1 MSSYYAPFQPPHSS
15 AGAATAVTAAT
26 AATPEQQLRLLVD
39 NLPALIAYFL
49 SDGMKCLFANEA
61 YAAAYGF
68 TVASI
73 VGKSVREVIGA
84 EAYTEIHPFI
94 LRVLD
99 GENVSYERLLELP
112 DGSIKTI
119 EVNLIPQFV
128 EFVEGSKPTAAFVLI
143 NDISKYRLA
152 EQSIRDSEERLRKFA
167 EATNEGIVFFE
178 NGIIT
183 DANEALAQ
191 LARLPVAELI
201 GRPNLDFVAPD
212 SRETVIHN
220 VRTGFEKAYEAT
232 LLRADGTIVAVEFV
246 GKVIVRGGKT
256 LRMTIVRDISDR
268 KQAEARIQFLAHH
281 DILTSLP
288 NRAMLMD
295 RLQIMLNVAK
305 RQGTQVGVL
314 FIDLDNFKSI
324 NDSLGHYAG
333 DQLLKRLAQRLQ
345 GCVRNVDLIGR
356 LGGDEFL
363 VILTGIERAE
373 DITPV
378 AQKIVAAIGDSFV
391 MDGQTL
397 SVTGSVG
404 ISVFPK
410 DGEDTDT
417 LVRNADSA
425 MYLAK
430 EHGRNNFQFFIPSLS
445 HSSVAS
451 RSLESGMRRAIQNVE
466 FVLYYQPEV
475 LSKTG
480 KINSVEAL
488 IRWQHPELG
497 LLGPDKFISIAEHR
511 GLIMPIGR
519 WVINEAIRQCK
530 AWLDVGIR
538 VPVAVNIS
546 AVQFKQKDLVEVIA
560 QNLRDHGL
568 PGELLELELTESLFL
583 EDVATMTITL
593 GELKKLGVTLAVDDF
608 GTGYSSLAY
617 LKRYPIDKIKI
628 DRSFLSGVPHDPED
642 VAITAAII
650 NLAENLGLTVV
661 AEGVE
666 TVEQATFLER
676 YRCDY
681 IQGYLISRP
690 LPPDQILDWM
700 RQRPN

>member
-1 MSSYYAPFQPPHSS
+1 MSPHYTPFQPMHGSS
-15 AGAATAVTAAT
+15 AAAT
-26 AATPEQQLRLLVD
+26 AATPEQQLRLLAD

-49 SDGMKCLFANEA
+49 ADSMKCQFANEA
-61 YAAAYGF
+61 YAATYGF

-73 VGKSVREVIGA
+73 IDKTVLEVVGA
-84 EAYTEIHPFI
+84 DAYIAIHPFI
-94 LRVLD
+94 LRVMN
-99 GENVSYERLLELP
+99 GESVSYERLLELP
-112 DGSIKTI
+112 DGGTKTI

-128 EFVEGSKPTAAFVLI
+128 EFADGSKPIAAFVLI
-143 NDISKYRLA
+143 NDISKYRLV
-152 EQSIRDSEERLRKFA
+152 EQSIRDSEERFRKFA

-191 LARLPVAELI
+191 LARLPVADLI

-212 SRETVIHN
+212 SRETVTHN

-232 LLRADGTIVAVEFV
+232 LLRADGTMVAVEFV
-246 GKVIVRGGKT
+246 GKVIVRNGNT

-295 RLQIMLNVAK
+295 RLQVMLNVAK
-305 RQGTQVGVL
+305 RQGTLVGVM

-345 GCVRNVDLIGR
+345 GCLRNVDLIGR

-363 VILTGIERAE
+363 VIVTGIERAE

-378 AQKIVAAIGDSFV
+378 AQKIVEVIGDSFV

-397 SVTGSVG
+397 AVTGSVG

-445 HSSVAS
+445 QSSVAS

-466 FVLYYQPEV
+466 FVLHYQPEV

-480 KINSVEAL
+480 KISSVEAL
-488 IRWQHPELG
+488 IRWQHPQLG

-530 AWLDVGIR
+530 AWLDLGIR

-560 QNLRDHGL
+560 ENLRDHGL

-593 GELKKLGVTLAVDDF
+593 GNLKKLGVTLAVDDF

-628 DRSFLSGVPHDPED
+628 DRSFLSGVPNDPDD

-666 TVEQATFLER
+666 TVEQATFLEH

-700 RQRPN
+700 QRRSS